1 MAATNPGV
9 AAVGSKPGRSPA
21 SEAWRQLRTPL
32 LYLVPATLVMLFLT
46 FYPLAYQVWM
56 SFTDYGVIKSEG
68 KQTLNQYG
76 PNGQT
81 PPNYRPAQYV
91 GLKNYSDILTGNP
104 QFVAQLAAVSG
115 GNFNFWRMLAFN
127 LWWTFSNVGFHL
139 ALGILIAVLLNVE
152 GLWGRKIYRAIY
164 ILPMVVPNLVIATVW
179 KNMFDDQYG
188 AINQLINLM
197 IAPFGADP
205 VQIRWFNQIDPPIPG
220 LDLPLSY
227 YAMLIANIWL
237 GWPFMT
243 IVATGALQSIPK
255 EMYEAAS
262 IDGATGPQQFWRITL
277 PLLRPAMVPAA
288 MVGIVTTFNLFH
300 VIYFMS
306 GGGPLGKTEILV
318 TQAFKL
324 LNVYQLYGVAAAFS
338 VLIAAVLIPI
348 FLITNKISRATESYD
363 V

>member
-1 MAATNPGV
+1 MATTNPELTSQPV
-9 AAVGSKPGRSPA
+9 RVPRSA
-21 SEAWRQLRTPL
+21 LSEGWKQLRTPL
-32 LYLVPATLVMLFLT
+32 IYLLPALIIMMLIT
-46 FYPLAYQVWM
+46 FYPLAFQVWM
-56 SFTDYGVIKSEG
+56 SFTDYGVIKEEG
-68 KQTLNQYG
+68 KQTLNPFG
-76 PNGQT
+76 PNGTT

-91 GLKNYSDILTGNP
+91 GFKNYLDIVTNNP
-104 QFVAQLAAVSG
+104 QFVARLG
-115 GNFNFWRMLAFN
+115 GNFDFWRLLAFN
-127 LWWTFSNVGFHL
+127 LWWTFSNVGFHV
-139 ALGILIAVLLNVE
+139 ALGVIIAVLLNVE

-164 ILPMVVPNLVIATVW
+164 ILPMVLPNIVVATVW
-179 KNMFDDQYG
+179 RNMFDDQYG
-188 AINQLINLM
+188 SINQLINLF
-197 IAPFGADP
+197 ITPFGFDP
-205 VQIRWFNQIDPPIPG
+205 VQIRWFNQIQDPIPG
-220 LDLPLSY
+220 IGLPLSY

-262 IDGATGPQQFWRITL
+262 IDGATGLQQFWRITL

-306 GGGPLGKTEILV
+306 GGGPLGRTEIMV

-324 LNVYQLYGVAAAFS
+324 INVNQLYGVAAAFS
-338 VLIAAVLIPI
+338 VIIALVLIPI